1 MKVDS
6 QRLEEARE
14 ELIQLY
20 NRLNEVEEKIH
31 NVVQV
36 FRTERFGDKKLT
48 AKVMEQLY
56 RQSDD
61 VRRRSQSLKRL
72 EQVLSIAGYEYVQCE
87 QNAKRQAEGNAG
99 SIFYTVKIDHRWLEP
114 LPSPVIISPLREMEV
129 IEDLI
134 RPIIRD

>member
-20 NRLNEVEEKIH
+20 RKLNEVEDKIH
-31 NVVQV
+31 SVVQV
-36 FRTERFGDKKLT
+36 FRTERFGDEKLT

-61 VRRRSQSLKRL
+61 LSRRSQSLKQL
-72 EQVLSIAGYEYVQCE
+72 ETVLVIAGHEYEQCE
-87 QNAKRQAEGNAG
+87 YKTKRQAETNVG
-99 SIFYTVKIDHRWLEP
+99 SLLYAVKLDDFVIKTLPKP
-114 LPSPVIISPLREMEV
+114 LIVQPIKEFKV
-129 IEDLI
+129 IEDFI
-134 RPIIRD
+134 RPIIRE